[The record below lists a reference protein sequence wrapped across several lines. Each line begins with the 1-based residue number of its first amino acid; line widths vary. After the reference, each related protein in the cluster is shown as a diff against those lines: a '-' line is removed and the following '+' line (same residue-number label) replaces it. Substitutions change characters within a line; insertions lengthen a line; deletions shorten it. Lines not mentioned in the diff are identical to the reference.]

1 MIKYKTLQGN
11 KTLVIEDGKFMLFG
25 SNGALES
32 ENPPILPNYMSN
44 LLDANMVSVLMSGTS
59 MEIATFMPDGSKK
72 IYQKERTPL
81 IMKKF
86 LDFGSMIRVLQRNG
100 KECNISYNQMIFIYQ
115 KDIDVNWIVEEIL
128 KTC

>member
-11 KTLVIEDGKFMLFG
+11 KTLIIEDGKFMLFG
-25 SNGALES
+25 SNGMLEK

-44 LLDANMVSVLMSGTS
+44 LLDANMISVLMSGET
-59 MEIATFMPDGSKK
+59 MELATFLPDGTLKS
-72 IYQKERTPL
+72 YQKERNPL

-86 LDFGSMIRVLQRNG
+86 LDFGHMIRVLQRNG
-100 KECNISYNQMIFIYQ
+100 KEANIRYNQMIFIYQ

>member
-1 MIKYKTLQGN
+1 
-11 KTLVIEDGKFMLFG
+11 
-25 SNGALES
+25 
-32 ENPPILPNYMSN
+32 MSN

-72 IYQKERTPL
+72 IYQRERTPL